1 MSNAPS
7 HPEVSMLRSE
17 IEMLMT
23 ERKSLLKIAG
33 AAAVF
38 VSELDSSILPEGSY
52 NAAETLSQCLNEM
65 PEDSLRE
72 ALEAI
77 GAGSSP
83 ENA

>member
-1 MSNAPS
+1 MSHAPN

-17 IEMLMT
+17 IEMLMA
-23 ERKSLLKIAG
+23 ERKSLLKIVG

-52 NAAETLSQCLNEM
+52 NAAEILSKRLNEM
-65 PEDSLRE
+65 PEDCLRE

-77 GAGSSP
+77 GSSGAS
-83 ENA
+83 EDA